1 MRYKAIFW
9 DADGVVLKSSRL
21 FSEQLE
27 IDYGIKTEILQPFF
41 TGIFKQCSIGKADL
55 KEELSKVIGEWG
67 WKGTV
72 EELMEY
78 WFTKGTQ
85 VDQAVLDYVQMIRD
99 TDVRCFM
106 TTDQEK
112 YRGKYLQNLLGSRK
126 PFERVFYSG
135 QIGAVKKD
143 PTYYEHVYDAVNQA
157 SRAPFS
163 ELIAKENI
171 LVIDDGDKNIE
182 TANGLGFETHFF
194 TDLESL
200 KRFLAE

>member
-1 MRYKAIFW
+1 MGYKAIFW

-27 IDYGIKTEILQPFF
+27 IDHGIKTEILQPFF
-41 TGIFKQCSIGKADL
+41 TGIFRQCSIGKADL
-55 KEELSKVIGEWG
+55 KEELSKVIAGWG

-85 VDQAVLDYVQMIRD
+85 IDQTVLDCVQTFCDMG
-99 TDVRCFM
+99 VRCFM

-112 YRGKYLQNLLGSRK
+112 YRGEYLQNLLGNRK

-143 PTYYEHVYDAVNQA
+143 PMYYEHVYDALNQA

-163 ELIAKENI
+163 ELIAKKDI
-171 LVIDDGDKNIE
+171 LVVDDGEKNIE
-182 TANGLGFETHFF
+182 TARELGFETHFY
-194 TDLESL
+194 TNLESL